1 MKSFAPLLVCAAC
14 LVGMPATAGTLVT
27 PDSPIVLAGGK
38 FCVGPACVSRDRDRY
53 RHGREWR
60 GRDRDVEI
68 YRYRHRRD
76 RDDYED

>member
-1 MKSFAPLLVCAAC
+1 MKSFALLLVCAAC
-14 LVGMPATAGTLVT
+14 LVGMPATAGTLT
-27 PDSPIVLAGGK
+27 AFDNPIVLAGTK

-76 RDDYED
+76 RDDYPD